1 LHQRVCEELRG
12 RMMSGSL
19 PPGTRIP
26 EARLADELNVSRGT
40 MREALRQLQREWLI
54 SWEPRR
60 SPHVRR
66 MTAPEIEDIYEVR
79 ELLEG
84 GAARVLA
91 GLKTRHRRRAVSALR
106 AAYAD
111 LREAEAVSGAARIDA
126 ELRFH
131 QVICAQS
138 GNQLLLQMW
147 QDLRPV
153 IQLMLHCVPE
163 PVLAGISVEDHLE
176 LIEAIEHGDPAEA
189 ASVVAGHFSGGAT
202 LLSTYV
208 PGAARAP
215 GALSSHQPTTPVSG
229 PGTGAGHRPAGNT
242 RCLPAAPG
250 SWSRPGPRHSISHEP
265 SRSSSGRLPLSGP

>member
-1 LHQRVCEELRG
+1 MHQRICDELRG
-12 RMMSGSL
+12 RMMSGLL

-79 ELLEG
+79 ALLEG
-84 GAARVLA
+84 GAAGVLA
-91 GLKTRHRRRAVSALR
+91 GLRTRDRRRAVSALR
-106 AAYAD
+106 SAYAQ
-111 LREAEAVSGAARIDA
+111 LREAEAISVAARIDA

-131 QVICAQS
+131 EVICALS
-138 GNQLLLQMW
+138 GNQLLLQLW

-176 LIEAIEHGDPAEA
+176 LIEAIERGDPAEA
-189 ASVVAGHFSGGAT
+189 TSVVAGHFSGGAT

-208 PGAARAP
+208 PGATRALGAR
-215 GALSSHQPTTPVSG
+215 SSQQRAEAVPDPR
-229 PGTGAGHRPAGNT
+229 RPAG
-242 RCLPAAPG
+242 R
-250 SWSRPGPRHSISHEP
+250 RQQ
-265 SRSSSGRLPLSGP
+265 

>member
-1 LHQRVCEELRG
+1 MREADQPGHDGGAPSAWDTSTLHQRLCEELRG

-26 EARLADELNVSRGT
+26 EARLASELNVSRGT
-40 MREALRQLQREWLI
+40 MREALRQLQRERLI
-54 SWEPRR
+54 TWEPRR

-66 MTAPEIEDIYEVR
+66 MTTPEIEDIYEVR

-84 GAARVLA
+84 GAARTLA
-91 GLKTRHRRRAVSALR
+91 ALRPRDRKRAVATLR

-111 LREAEAVSGAARIDA
+111 LQDAPAGSMAARIDA

-131 QVICAQS
+131 QTICSLA
-138 GNQLLLQMW
+138 GNELLLQLW

-163 PVLAGISVEDHLE
+163 PVLQKLSVEDHLE
-176 LIEAIEHGDPAEA
+176 LINAIEEGDPAEA
-189 ASVVAGHFSGGAT
+189 VHVIAEQFSGGAA

-208 PGAARAP
+208 SPRAP
-215 GALSSHQPTTPVSG
+215 VRADTSP
-229 PGTGAGHRPAGNT
+229 RP
-242 RCLPAAPG
+242 RAAAVQ
-250 SWSRPGPRHSISHEP
+250 RE
-265 SRSSSGRLPLSGP
+265 